1 MSFSVDFESRN
12 ISLLPKKRDESRL
25 VLTPS
30 VSISTGN
37 AKRRGMRMRTQRYH
51 PRTREERR
59 RKAPGVRQWQRS

>member
-1 MSFSVDFESRN
+1 MSFSLDFESRN

-37 AKRRGMRMRTQRYH
+37 AKRRGMRTQRYH